1 MVNKFIV
8 FFILKTVNFVIM
20 KALERYDY
28 FYDDSFKVEFP
39 TGSGNMMRL
48 KDTSVEIATRLS
60 KLFIPDANGQRPCHG
75 DDEIYWKNKN
85 WSDEILFYEFFDGC
99 TGRGCGARYRFL
111 FLFCQFSHIISC

>member
-1 MVNKFIV
+1 
-8 FFILKTVNFVIM
+8 M

-28 FYDDSFKVEFP
+28 FYGDSFKVEFP

-60 KLFIPDANGQRPCHG
+60 KLFIPDANGRRPCHG

-85 WSDEILFYEFFDGC
+85 WSDEILFYEFFC
-99 TGRGCGARYRFL
+99 KFKIVL
-111 FLFCQFSHIISC
+111 FFYIYFFATSGKC